1 MTRLSE
7 MTEARQALWTDPAW
21 LAEVNDW
28 LKAALRQQGME
39 MTAAPEQIHIQPW
52 STVLRVSTDAGNVY
66 FKATAPGLAQETAIT
81 QALYQWQPDCI
92 PQVLHTDTGRGWM
105 LLADGGQRLRERF
118 KAGLAMSAWMEI
130 LAEYADLQIGLAGH
144 VDELLAL
151 GARDRRL
158 SLLPALYQALLADTE
173 WLLLDQPDGL
183 TSSEYQRLLR
193 AGPQVSALC
202 ERLAAYAIPESL
214 HHNDLHDG
222 NIFIKN
228 GRTLFFDWGDSSI
241 AHPFFS
247 LRTVF
252 VSIENSFG
260 LEEDD
265 PIFAEYAQAYL
276 RPWTKY
282 ESEANLVEAYQ
293 IARRLWAISSA
304 IKYKTFMSLIEA
316 ARKENAM
323 AVPALLQELL
333 AANPTW

>member
-1 MTRLSE
+1 
-7 MTEARQALWTDPAW
+7 MTETRQTLWTDSAW
-21 LAEVNDW
+21 LADVNDW
-28 LKAALRQQGME
+28 LEVALRQQGME
-39 MTAAPEQIHIQPW
+39 MTAVPEQIHIQPW
-52 STVLRVSTDAGNVY
+52 STVLRVPTDAGNVY

-92 PQVLHTDTGRGWM
+92 PQVLQADTGRGWM

-118 KAGLAMSAWMEI
+118 KAGLAMSAWMKI
-130 LAEYADLQIGLAGH
+130 LAEYSDLQIGLAGH

-158 SLLPALYQALLADTE
+158 SLLPALYQALLADRE

-193 AGPQVSALC
+193 AGPQVSVLC

-252 VSIENSFG
+252 ISMENSFG
-260 LEEDD
+260 LEEADL
-265 PIFAEYAQAYL
+265 IFAEYVQAYL
-276 RPWTKY
+276 QPWTKY
-282 ESEANLVEAYQ
+282 ESEANLLAAYQ

-316 ARKENAM
+316 TRRENAM